1 MVLHIIV
8 QLKRL
13 KNISELNN
21 PDLTINGHGV
31 ILASLIVRRDT
42 MMNQFVV
49 RYIPG
54 GMGLDHSGWWL
65 CEKIT
70 WRDGSCVEFPQKY
83 LRRSDY
89 K

>member
-1 MVLHIIV
+1 
-8 QLKRL
+8 
-13 KNISELNN
+13 
-21 PDLTINGHGV
+21 
-31 ILASLIVRRDT
+31 

-54 GMGLDHSGWWL
+54 GMGLVHSGWWL
-65 CEKIT
+65 CEKIM
-70 WRDGSCVEFPQKY
+70 WSDGSCVEYPQKY